1 MINTTRLRCTI
12 GWLAFLL
19 PWLVVLLVGHFPAS
33 ISETYYTYEAGPVFM
48 MVMGA
53 ASFLLLAY
61 KGYELIDDILN
72 SIAALFGVLLC
83 LFPCEWYYPL
93 VGTFQVP
100 MLTSMYIHYI
110 AAIGFFSLLACNS
123 LFLFTKTGGNMT
135 RNKKIRNVIYRV
147 CGIGMIGAFC
157 ILLLPV
163 FHIRVWLIEAIAL
176 FFFGI
181 SFLTKANY
189 YPWLFADKK

>member
-12 GWLAFLL
+12 GWLGLLL
-19 PWLVVLLVGHFPAS
+19 PWLVVLLLGHFPAS

-48 MVMGA
+48 MVLGS
-53 ASFLLLAY
+53 ASFLLFSY

-72 SIAALFGVLLC
+72 SIAGLFGLLIC
-83 LFPCEWYYPL
+83 LFPCEWYYDL

-100 MLTSMYIHYI
+100 MLTSVCIHYI
-110 AAIGFFSLLACNS
+110 AAVGFFGLLAVNS
-123 LFLFTKTGGNMT
+123 LFLFTKTSGEMT
-135 RNKKIRNVIYRV
+135 RNKKVRNIIYRI
-147 CGIGMIGAFC
+147 CGIGMVASFG
-157 ILLLPV
+157 LLLFPT
-163 FHIRVWLIEAIAL
+163 FHIRIWLIEAISL

-181 SFLTKANY
+181 SFLTKADY